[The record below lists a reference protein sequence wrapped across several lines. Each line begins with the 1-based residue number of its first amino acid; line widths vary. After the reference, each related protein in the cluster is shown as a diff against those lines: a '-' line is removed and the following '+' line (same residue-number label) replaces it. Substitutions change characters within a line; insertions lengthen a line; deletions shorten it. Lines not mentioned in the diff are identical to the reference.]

1 MGIET
6 LAAISIG
13 STVLGTGVSM
23 MGARNASDASA
34 QAANYQ
40 AAVARNNQILAG
52 QYADRAVLAGMSK
65 AEQQDY
71 KTRQMLG
78 TAKATQAASG
88 VDVNSGSPLD
98 VRRSIA
104 EVGELDKETI
114 MFNAQN
120 EAFGYKVK
128 GAGFGADVELDKM
141 KSSAAL
147 TAGDYGVA
155 TSLLGGASS
164 VSSKW
169 LGYQTKG
176 TFA

>member
-1 MGIET
+1 MGMEA
-6 LAAISIG
+6 LAAVSLG
-13 STVLGTGVSM
+13 SAVGGTLLNM
-23 MGARNASDASA
+23 TGARASSDAQA

-40 AAVARNNQILAG
+40 AAVARNNQVIAQ
-52 QYADRAVLAGMSK
+52 QYADRSITAGMSK
-65 AEQQDY
+65 AELQDY

-120 EAFGYKVK
+120 EAFGYKVRA
-128 GAGFGADVELDKM
+128 AGFGADADLGKM
-141 KSSAAL
+141 KADAAV
-147 TAGDYGVA
+147 TAGDYAVA
-155 TSLLGGASS
+155 SSLISGASS
-164 VSSKW
+164 VSDKW
-169 LGYQTKG
+169 IGYKTKG
-176 TFA
+176 AF